1 MSALRG
7 LKVIDLSRHAP
18 GPYCTMLLAD
28 LGADVIMVE
37 QPPGQ
42 GRSVSDEMG
51 VGRREKLY
59 NPVGRNKR
67 SITLNLKDRK
77 MREAC
82 LALIKDA
89 DIVVEGFR
97 PGVVRRLGLD
107 YETLGEINPKLI
119 YCSVSGY
126 GQTGPYRDM
135 VGHDLNYI
143 SLAGILGMIG
153 TKGGP
158 PAIPVNIIGDYAG
171 GGLFAAFSIL
181 AAVISRAQTGE
192 GQYIDMAISDGS
204 LSLANLAA
212 CDYLST
218 GTAPKPGEYF
228 LNGSLP
234 CYNVY
239 QTADAKWISIACTEP
254 WFWAKLCQQ
263 LGCEQF
269 AKEQYNEELF
279 QEMFVFLRNTFKSK
293 KRDAWFKQLSQEE
306 ICVAPVYGIDEALE
320 DPHNISRN
328 MIIDLED
335 AEYGPIKQV
344 GIAPKF
350 SRTPGEIKTLPP
362 TPGQHTEEIL
372 AEAGFSIE
380 QIAQFPKP
388 EQV

>member
-28 LGADVIMVE
+28 LGADVIVVE

-279 QEMFVFLRNTFKSK
+279 REMFAFLRDTFKSK

>member
-28 LGADVIMVE
+28 LGADVIVVE

-42 GRSVSDEMG
+42 GRSVSDEIG
-51 VGRREKLY
+51 VSRREKLY

-77 MREAC
+77 MRDVC
-82 LALIKDA
+82 LALIKDT

-126 GQTGPYRDM
+126 GQTGPYRDL

-192 GQYIDMAISDGS
+192 GQYIDMAMSDGS

-212 CDYLST
+212 CAYLST
-218 GTAPKPGEYF
+218 GTAPKPEEYF

-254 WFWAKLCQQ
+254 WFWARLCQQ

-279 QEMFVFLRNTFKSK
+279 REMFAFLRTTFKSK
-293 KRDAWFKQLSQEE
+293 KRDAWFKQLGQEE

-328 MIIDLED
+328 MVVELED
-335 AEYGPIKQV
+335 AEYGPIKQI

-350 SRTPGEIKTLPP
+350 SRTPGEVKTLPP

>member
-28 LGADVIMVE
+28 LGADVIVVE

-42 GRSVSDEMG
+42 GRSVSDELG
-51 VGRREKLY
+51 VSRREKLY

-77 MREAC
+77 MRDVC
-82 LALIKDA
+82 LALIKDT

-126 GQTGPYRDM
+126 GQTGPYRDL

-192 GQYIDMAISDGS
+192 GQYIDMAMSDGS

-212 CDYLST
+212 CAYLST
-218 GTAPKPGEYF
+218 GTAPKPEEYF

-269 AKEQYNEELF
+269 VKEQYNEELF
-279 QEMFVFLRNTFKSK
+279 REMFAFLRTTFKSK
-293 KRDAWFKQLSQEE
+293 KRDAWFKQLGQEE

-328 MIIDLED
+328 MVVELED

-350 SRTPGEIKTLPP
+350 SRTPGEVKTLPP

>member
-28 LGADVIMVE
+28 LGADVIVVE

-239 QTADAKWISIACTEP
+239 QTADAKWISIACIEP

>member
-28 LGADVIMVE
+28 LGADVIVVE

-239 QTADAKWISIACTEP
+239 QTADAKWISIACIEP

-279 QEMFVFLRNTFKSK
+279 REMFAFLRDTFKSK